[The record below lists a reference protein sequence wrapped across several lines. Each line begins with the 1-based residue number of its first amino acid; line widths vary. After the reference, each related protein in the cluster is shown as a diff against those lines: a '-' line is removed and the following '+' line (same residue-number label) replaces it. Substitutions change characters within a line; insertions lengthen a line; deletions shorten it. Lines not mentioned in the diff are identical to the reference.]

1 MKGKKPPLL
10 LQGFKESLAAWGSF
24 VLARLANK
32 WLLLSFLQ
40 LSTLVDGRDEVTN
53 PFPGSVA

>member
-1 MKGKKPPLL
+1 MKGKKTPLL

>member
-1 MKGKKPPLL
+1 MKGKNTPLL

-32 WLLLSFLQ
+32 WLLISFLQ
-40 LSTLVDGRDEVTN
+40 LSTLADGRDEVTN